1 MAFLGNVGPVPGEN
15 GSWLDPDRPL
25 LLLNRRLPVLFFLPA
40 ISRTCFM
47 GLIRAAAA
55 FGLADAMSKR
65 RNGTFHRGTSGNKYK
80 T

>member
-47 GLIRAAAA
+47 GAHPCCGSVWPGWR
-55 FGLADAMSKR
+55 
-65 RNGTFHRGTSGNKYK
+65 H
-80 T
+80 